1 MITLYKA
8 INIFFNL
15 MEVLILIRI
24 IFSFLNIGPYNS
36 IGKIVYELTEPILG
50 PTRELI
56 YRLGIN
62 TGMLDFSPIVAVLIL
77 RLISKVLLGIL
88 IR

>member
-15 MEVLILIRI
+15 IEVLILIRI

-50 PTRELI
+50 PARELI